1 VRARLDLVRSVVR
14 FGGAV
19 MLTTGLL
26 VLGDAGLTLAWQE
39 PITSYLAARA
49 QRELDR
55 ELPDERRL
63 ARLDAQASGNLRDSR
78 LRLVALARRARR
90 RARMGR
96 AIGRIELPTLRRSYA
111 VVEGTD
117 TASLEKGPGHYP
129 TTPFP
134 GEGGTVAIAGHRTT
148 YLAPFRSID
157 HLRPNDQI
165 VLAMPYGRLTYEVT
179 STRVVLPTNLSI
191 LAPTGSDRLVLTAC
205 HPVYSA
211 DHRLVAFARLR
222 GFVPVDAG
230 RAWAR
235 PSLSATGR

>member
-1 VRARLDLVRSVVR
+1 VRGRLDLVRSVVR
-14 FGGAV
+14 FCGAV

-26 VLGDAGLTLAWQE
+26 MLGDVGLTLAWQE

-55 ELPDERRL
+55 ELANERRL
-63 ARLDAQASGNLRDSR
+63 ARLDAQATGGLRDPR
-78 LRLVALARRARR
+78 LRLVALARRARK
-90 RARMGR
+90 RARVGR
-96 AIGRIELPTLRRSYA
+96 AIGRIELPPLHRSYA

-129 TTPFP
+129 ASPFP

-148 YLAPFRSID
+148 YLAPFRSIND
-157 HLRPNDQI
+157 LHPNDQI
-165 VLAMPYGRLTYEVT
+165 VLAMPYGRLTYAVT

-191 LAPTGSDRLVLTAC
+191 LAPTGSDELVLTAC

-211 DHRLVAFARLR
+211 SHRLVVFARLR
-222 GFVPVDAG
+222 GFVPADAG
-230 RAWAR
+230 
-235 PSLSATGR
+235 